1 MNEQFQVMKLEVID
15 AVMSDYRALNMRVKE
30 RGL

>member
-1 MNEQFQVMKLEVID
+1 MKKSFQVMKLEVTY
-15 AVMSDYRALNMRVKE
+15 AVMSDYRALSMRVKE